1 MTKNSPEQDPLFE
14 RLRQADPAS
23 AVPPLN
29 EGVVARAPLAA
40 KAKLGLGYRA
50 WRAAIAGGGVATAS
64 VAIVALTLSMQ
75 QQPLIRLGSTNATG
89 AFSDSVQGA
98 AERSTGMWW
107 NPVSYEYVA
116 GPDLSDARGRGE
128 VYQLEL
134 VGDPRARLAELAS
147 RFEVT
152 GEITRDEWSTAE
164 NPSFS
169 INADN
174 SYLSIYWGG
183 TGSWSFSSW
192 DNYAG
197 CEIDPGFAVDAG
209 ASAEPG
215 DRAEAQAQTDE
226 ELTAPDS
233 GEGRSV
239 CDWSLEP
246 TPELIPSQTEIT
258 RQALAI
264 FGATGLETS
273 ASSLR
278 IYRDEW
284 GASASAAL
292 TVDGQATA
300 IEWYVGWNSRGEL
313 SYASGHSVEP
323 ISRGMFTIISPRDAV
338 SRLGDWRWSGSV
350 ASELYERYYSQPG
363 LERGAVI
370 ESDAGIG
377 FEGSE
382 GDEGNEGSG
391 QTEPAPAEKPSQD
404 SDVTIMPVYPEGE
417 FRVVTLTINSASPA
431 LVTIY
436 DLNGAAWLVPGYL
449 MFNSEGFFD
458 VVIALQDGVI
468 ELPEPFDF
476 DIMPMPEPRMLED

>member
-50 WRAAIAGGGVATAS
+50 WRAAIAGGGVVTAS

-98 AERSTGMWW
+98 AERSTGLWW

-116 GPDLSDARGRGE
+116 GPDLSSDRGRGE

-134 VGDPRARLAELAS
+134 VGDPRDRLAELAS

-152 GEITRDEWSTAE
+152 GEINRDEWSTAE

-192 DNYAG
+192 DDYSG
-197 CEIDPGFAVDAG
+197 CEIDPGT
-209 ASAEPG
+209 SAEPG
-215 DRAEAQAQTDE
+215 DGAAGEAQTDE
-226 ELTAPDS
+226 EASAPDS

-239 CDWSLEP
+239 CDWSLEA
-246 TPELIPSQTEIT
+246 TPELIPSRTEIT
-258 RQALAI
+258 RQAISI

-273 ASSLR
+273 AASLR

-313 SYASGHSVEP
+313 SYASGHSIQA
-323 ISRGMFTIISPRDAV
+323 ISRGQFTTISPLEAV

-350 ASELYERYYSQPG
+350 ASELYERFYSQPG
-363 LERGAVI
+363 LERGAAI

-377 FEGSE
+377 FES
-382 GDEGNEGSG
+382 NEGSG
-391 QTEPAPAEKPSQD
+391 QTEPAPADKPTED

-417 FRVVTLTINSASPA
+417 LRVVTLTINSATPA
-431 LVTIY
+431 RVTIY
-436 DLNGAAWLVPGYL
+436 DLNGTAWLVPGYL

-468 ELPEPFDF
+468 ELPEPFNY
-476 DIMPMPEPRMLED
+476 DIMPMPEPRMIED

>member
-1 MTKNSPEQDPLFE
+1 MTKNSENQDPLFE
-14 RLRQADPAS
+14 RLRQADPAR

-40 KAKLGLGYRA
+40 KAKLGFGYRA
-50 WRAAIAGGGVATAS
+50 WRAAIAGGGVVTAS

-75 QQPLIRLGSTNATG
+75 QQPLIKLGSTNATG

-98 AERSTGMWW
+98 TERSTGMIW
-107 NPVSYEYVA
+107 NPVIYEYVA
-116 GPDLSDARGRGE
+116 GADLSANRGRGE

-134 VGDPRARLAELAS
+134 VGDPRVRLAELAR
-147 RFEVT
+147 RFEVV
-152 GEITRDEWSTAE
+152 GEVTRDEWSTAE

-169 INADN
+169 INSGN

-183 TGSWSFSSW
+183 TGSWSFSRWEDYS
-192 DNYAG
+192 G
-197 CEIDPGFAVDAG
+197 CEIDPGVEVDSGGSAEAGDAG
-209 ASAEPG
+209 EG
-215 DRAEAQAQTDE
+215 EAPKDE
-226 ELTAPDS
+226 EVTAPDS

-239 CDWSLEP
+239 CDWSLQP
-246 TPELIPSQTEIT
+246 TPELIPSRAEIT

-273 ASSLR
+273 ATSLR

-292 TVDGQATA
+292 RVDGEATA

-323 ISRGMFTIISPRDAV
+323 ISRGQFTTISPREAV

-350 ASELYERYYSQPG
+350 ASEIYERYYAQPG

-370 ESDAGIG
+370 ESDPGVG
-377 FEGSE
+377 FDSN
-382 GDEGNEGSG
+382 DGSG
-391 QTEPAPAEKPSQD
+391 QTEPAPAEKPTED
-404 SDVTIMPVYPEGE
+404 PDATIMPVYPEGE
-417 FRVVTLTINSASPA
+417 LRVVTLTVNSATPA

-468 ELPEPFDF
+468 ELPEPFDY

>member
-1 MTKNSPEQDPLFE
+1 
-14 RLRQADPAS
+14 
-23 AVPPLN
+23 
-29 EGVVARAPLAA
+29 
-40 KAKLGLGYRA
+40 
-50 WRAAIAGGGVATAS
+50 
-64 VAIVALTLSMQ
+64 MQ
-75 QQPLIRLGSTNATG
+75 QQPLIKLGSTNATG

-98 AERSTGMWW
+98 AERSTSMIW

-116 GPDLSDARGRGE
+116 GPDLSGDRGRGE

-147 RFEVT
+147 RFEVA

-169 INADN
+169 ISADN

-183 TGSWSFSSW
+183 TGSWSFSRWEDYS
-192 DNYAG
+192 G
-197 CEIDPGFAVDAG
+197 CEIDPGIAVDAPG
-209 ASAEPG
+209 ASTDSNTSTEPG
-215 DRAEAQAQTDE
+215 DMAEDEAQTE
-226 ELTAPDS
+226 EEVTAPGS

-246 TPELIPSQTEIT
+246 TPELIPSRAEIT
-258 RQALAI
+258 RQALSI
-264 FGATGLETS
+264 FEATGLETS
-273 ASSLR
+273 ATSLR

-292 TVDGQATA
+292 TVAGESTA

-323 ISRGMFTIISPRDAV
+323 ISRGLFATISARDTV

-350 ASELYERYYSQPG
+350 ASEIYERYYSQPG

-370 ESDAGIG
+370 ESDAGVG
-377 FEGSE
+377 F
-382 GDEGNEGSG
+382 EGNEGSG
-391 QTEPAPAEKPSQD
+391 QTEPAPEEKPFD
-404 SDVTIMPVYPEGE
+404 DPDVSIMPVYPEGE
-417 FRVVTLTINSASPA
+417 LRTVTLTINLATPA

-458 VVIALQDGVI
+458 VVISLPDGVI
-468 ELPEPFDF
+468 ELPEPADF

>member
-1 MTKNSPEQDPLFE
+1 MTKNLPDQDPLFE

-23 AVPPLN
+23 SVPPLN

-50 WRAAIAGGGVATAS
+50 WRAAIAGGGVVTAS

-75 QQPLIRLGSTNATG
+75 QQPLIRLGSTNATD

-98 AERSTGMWW
+98 AERSTGMIW
-107 NPVSYEYVA
+107 NPVSYEYLA
-116 GPDLSDARGRGE
+116 GPDLSGDRGRAE
-128 VYQLEL
+128 IYQLEL
-134 VGDPRARLAELAS
+134 VGDPRVRLTELAS

-192 DNYAG
+192 QDYSG
-197 CEIDPGFAVDAG
+197 CEIDPGFAVEPNT
-209 ASAEPG
+209 SAEPG
-215 DRAEAQAQTDE
+215 DMAEAEAQTDE
-226 ELTAPDS
+226 EASAPDS

-239 CDWSLEP
+239 CDWSLEA
-246 TPELIPSQTEIT
+246 TPELIPSRVEIT

-264 FGATGLETS
+264 FEATGLETS
-273 ASSLR
+273 APSLR

-323 ISRGMFTIISPRDAV
+323 ISRGLFTTVSPRDAV

-370 ESDAGIG
+370 EIDAGIG
-377 FEGSE
+377 FESN
-382 GDEGNEGSG
+382 EGNG
-391 QTEPAPAEKPSQD
+391 QTEPAPAVKPAEDPDFS
-404 SDVTIMPVYPEGE
+404 IMPVYPEGE
-417 FRVVTLTINSASPA
+417 LQVVTLIINSASPA

-458 VVIALQDGVI
+458 VVISLPDGVI
-468 ELPEPFDF
+468 ELPEPFVV